1 MTNIDRITAAIAT
14 CPDPLGANHAYV
26 MAQTGIN
33 SDMVSYAFQY
43 LMRLRRVFSL
53 GRAKD
58 SRYYTSEESREAARP
73 AFEAR
78 LAVLTAE
85 RAARQRDNKS
95 RISKARVA
103 ERAQRKA
110 AKAASPKPAKQKPKP
125 GVDAPVTIARP
136 KSVKWADM
144 PAVQPSH
151 VKKQVISGCP
161 ATTRYEPPPGYVG
174 EFSRAGIGRYVDQSR
189 NEA

>member
-1 MTNIDRITAAIAT
+1 MTNIDRITTAIAT

-26 MAQTGIN
+26 MFETGIG

-58 SRYYTSEESREAARP
+58 SRYYTSAERMEAARP

-95 RISKARVA
+95 RISKARLA

-110 AKAASPKPAKQKPKP
+110 AKAAAPKPAKPKPKP
-125 GVDAPVTIARP
+125 GVDAPVTISRTKAP
-136 KSVKWADM
+136 KWSDM
-144 PAVQPSH
+144 PAIRPASVKVQK
-151 VKKQVISGCP
+151 VSGCP
-161 ATTRYEPPPGYVG
+161 AVTRYEPEPGHVG
-174 EFSRAGIGRYVDQSR
+174 EFSRAGIGRYVDQV
-189 NEA
+189 A